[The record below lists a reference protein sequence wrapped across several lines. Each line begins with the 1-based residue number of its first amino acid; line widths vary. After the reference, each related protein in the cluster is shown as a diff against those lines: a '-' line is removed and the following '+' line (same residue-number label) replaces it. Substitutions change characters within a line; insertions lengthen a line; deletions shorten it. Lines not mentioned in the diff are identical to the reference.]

1 MKTNKLYFSIFV
13 MIILSLIKVDYRFDE
28 IPYGLE
34 VDDAEYYYTAAT
46 IGIDFD
52 LDFSNQMKGI
62 ENRYL
67 NKEVKKIVPFHPI
80 GAGVL
85 ASPFVFIGNF
95 FSSISSEDNLISPV
109 YFLYSIA
116 PIFYLFMTLKLM
128 QMSLEKLN
136 ITYENNLLLLMFFG
150 TGIGY
155 YAFDRFSMSHV
166 YEVFGTA
173 TVIYLTILAIKEKN
187 TSRKPGIFISIGI
200 LLFVFLSIRWV
211 NYFLFLIPALICYIN
226 NKSPKKIYLNPY
238 FFLGSILGF
247 IGFIVH
253 TKYLYGIYTLNQTN
267 VVLYVENSF
276 QENFSRFFDINM
288 FFENILFVIK
298 SSQII
303 LFSQEFGLFYF
314 APIIFLSSVL
324 IFMVLRSNKPG
335 LSFLLFLIYIFP
347 LFSVIVIQN
356 TAFSYGYRYLFAL
369 IPINVLIYF
378 KFFGKN
384 KILQNYL
391 YVFSLLG
398 FILYL
403 FFETSQATS
412 LSSDYVVNSFGM
424 NTRYSNPV
432 YLSGLLS
439 SITNIDA
446 YLHIIFTSFLGVGFI
461 KLMSLFINPVEFL
474 GNYTELSSKVLNLI
488 ENSLTF
494 SWIKLIILYMVVSLL
509 AVTILEKNK

>member
-13 MIILSLIKVDYRFDE
+13 MIILSLIKVDYRFEE

-52 LDFSNQMKGI
+52 LDFSNQMEGV

-85 ASPFVFIGNF
+85 ASPFVAIGNF
-95 FSSISSEDNLISPV
+95 FSSVSSEDNLISPT

-116 PIFYLFMTLKLM
+116 PIFYLFMTIKFI
-128 QMSLEKLN
+128 QMSLKKLN
-136 ITYENNLLLLMFFG
+136 INYENNLLLLMFFG
-150 TGIGY
+150 TGVGY

-173 TVIYLTILAIKEKN
+173 TLIYLTIIAIKEN
-187 TSRKPGIFISIGI
+187 STSRKSGI
-200 LLFVFLSIRWV
+200 LFSMGILIFVFLSIRWI
-211 NYFLFLIPALICYIN
+211 NYFLFLIPALICYISR
-226 NKSPKKIYLNPY
+226 KSPKKIYLNPY
-238 FFLGSILGF
+238 FLLGSILGF

-276 QENFSRFFDINM
+276 QENFSRFFEFDM
-288 FFENILFVIK
+288 LFENIIFVIK

-324 IFMVLRSNKPG
+324 IFMLLTIKKLR
-335 LSFLLFLIYIFP
+335 LSFILFLIYIFP
-347 LFSVIVIQN
+347 LFSIIVIQN

-378 KFFGKN
+378 KFFDKN
-384 KILQNYL
+384 KILKNYL

-412 LSSDYVVNSFGM
+412 LSSDYLINSFGM
-424 NTRYSNPV
+424 NTRYSNPE

-439 SITNIDA
+439 SMTNVDA
-446 YLHIIFTSFLGVGFI
+446 YLHIVFTSFLGVGII
-461 KLMSLFINPVEFL
+461 KLMSFFISPEEFL
-474 GNYTELSSKVLNLI
+474 GNYTELSSQVLKLI
-488 ENSLTF
+488 ENSITF
-494 SWIKLIILYMVVSLL
+494 SWIKIIILYMVISLL
-509 AVTILEKNK
+509 VMTILEKNK

>member
-1 MKTNKLYFSIFV
+1 M
-13 MIILSLIKVDYRFDE
+13 
-28 IPYGLE
+28 
-34 VDDAEYYYTAAT
+34 
-46 IGIDFD
+46 
-52 LDFSNQMKGI
+52 
-62 ENRYL
+62 
-67 NKEVKKIVPFHPI
+67 
-80 GAGVL
+80 
-85 ASPFVFIGNF
+85 
-95 FSSISSEDNLISPV
+95 
-109 YFLYSIA
+109 
-116 PIFYLFMTLKLM
+116 
-128 QMSLEKLN
+128 
-136 ITYENNLLLLMFFG
+136 
-150 TGIGY
+150 
-155 YAFDRFSMSHV
+155 
-166 YEVFGTA
+166 
-173 TVIYLTILAIKEKN
+173 
-187 TSRKPGIFISIGI
+187 
-200 LLFVFLSIRWV
+200 
-211 NYFLFLIPALICYIN
+211 
-226 NKSPKKIYLNPY
+226 
-238 FFLGSILGF
+238 
-247 IGFIVH
+247 
-253 TKYLYGIYTLNQTN
+253 
-267 VVLYVENSF
+267 VLYI
-276 QENFSRFFDINM
+276 FSRFFEIDM

-324 IFMVLRSNKPG
+324 IFMVLRSNKPR

-347 LFSVIVIQN
+347 LFSVVVIQN

-384 KILQNYL
+384 KIIQNYL

-424 NTRYSNPV
+424 NTRYSNPG

-474 GNYTELSSKVLNLI
+474 GNYAELSSQVLNLI

-509 AVTILEKNK
+509 TVTILEKNK

>member
-52 LDFSNQMKGI
+52 LDFSNQMEGV

-85 ASPFVFIGNF
+85 ASPFVAIGNF
-95 FSSISSEDNLISPV
+95 FSSVSSEDNLISPI
-109 YFLYSIA
+109 YFLYSFA
-116 PIFYLFMTLKLM
+116 PIFYLFMSLKLM
-128 QMSLEKLN
+128 QMSLKELN
-136 ITYENNLLLLMFFG
+136 ITYKNNLLLLMFFG

-166 YEVFGTA
+166 YEVFGT
-173 TVIYLTILAIKEKN
+173 TTLIYLTIIAIKINN
-187 TSRKPGIFISIGI
+187 TSRKPGIFLSIGV
-200 LLFVFLSIRWV
+200 LLFVFLSIRWI

-226 NKSPKKIYLNPY
+226 SKSPKIIYLNPY
-238 FFLGSILGF
+238 FLLGSILGF

-267 VVLYVENSF
+267 IVLYVENSF
-276 QENFSRFFDINM
+276 QENFSRFFEINM
-288 FFENILFVIK
+288 FYENILFVIK

-303 LFSQEFGLFYF
+303 LFSQEFVLFYF

-324 IFMVLRSNKPG
+324 IFMLLTSKKLV
-335 LSFLLFLIYIFP
+335 LSFLLFLIYVMP

-356 TAFSYGYRYLFAL
+356 TAFSYGYRYLYAL

-378 KFFGKN
+378 KFFSN
-384 KILQNYL
+384 SKILKNYL
-391 YVFSLLG
+391 YMFSLLG
-398 FILYL
+398 FVLYL
-403 FFETSQATS
+403 FFETTQATS
-412 LSSDYVVNSFGM
+412 LSSDYIVNSFGM
-424 NTRYSNPV
+424 NTRYSNPE
-432 YLSGLLS
+432 YFSGLLS
-439 SITNIDA
+439 SMTNIDA
-446 YLHIIFTSFLGVGFI
+446 YLHIVFTSFLGVGVI

-474 GNYTELSSKVLNLI
+474 GNYTELSSQVLELI
-488 ENSLTF
+488 ENSIKF
-494 SWIKLIILYMVVSLL
+494 SWIKIITLYMAVSLL
-509 AVTILEKNK
+509 IMTILEKNK